1 MKKFA
6 ILILVGAAL
15 LLATTPR
22 LSAQTGLSLNF
33 GVVTD
38 KTFTFNPFLWTG
50 GLTVDL
56 FLGPNLSLSPEGYV
70 IVNNLDFGAFFV
82 APAVLLNFHG
92 QGFFLGG
99 GLTKWWL
106 VGSEIGGSYA
116 SDFGAK
122 LNFGLKAGGL
132 RFTVFAVTPFKN
144 FLKEPILG
152 LTFGFVL

>member
-6 ILILVGAAL
+6 ILMLVGAAL
-15 LLATTPR
+15 FLATTPR

-50 GLTVDL
+50 GLTLDL
-56 FLGPNLSLSPEGYV
+56 FLSPNLSLSPEGYV
-70 IVNNLDFGAFFV
+70 VVNNFDFGAFFV

-92 QGFFLGG
+92 AGFFVGG

-106 VGSEIGGSYA
+106 VGSDIGGSYA

-132 RFTVFAVTPFKN
+132 RFTIFAVTPFTN

-152 LTFGFVL
+152 LTLGFVL

>member
-56 FLGPNLSLSPEGYV
+56 FLGSNLSLSPEGYV

-152 LTFGFVL
+152 LTFGFAL